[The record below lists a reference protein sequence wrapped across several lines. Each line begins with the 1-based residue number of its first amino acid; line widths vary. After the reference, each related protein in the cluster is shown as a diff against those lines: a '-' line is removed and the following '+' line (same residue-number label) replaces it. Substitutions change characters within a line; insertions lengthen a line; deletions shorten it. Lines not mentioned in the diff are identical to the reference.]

1 MTTLNLI
8 NDALILATCVLALIA
23 FGYMALGGSL
33 SADGLTLRRPL
44 SRAFAWLCF
53 AVYFGVTMVTLDLM
67 FL

>member
-1 MTTLNLI
+1 MTTLNFI
-8 NDALILATCVLALIA
+8 NDALILATFVLALIA
-23 FGYMALGGSL
+23 FAYMAF
-33 SADGLTLRRPL
+33 TLRKPL